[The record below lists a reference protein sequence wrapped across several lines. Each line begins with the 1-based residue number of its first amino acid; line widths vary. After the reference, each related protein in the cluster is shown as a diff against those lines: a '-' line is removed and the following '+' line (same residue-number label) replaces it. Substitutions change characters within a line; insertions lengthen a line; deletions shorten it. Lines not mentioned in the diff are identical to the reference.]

1 MLGYIYRIVRDF
13 ELKHGIHPN
22 LLYLNRFH
30 SEHLKDAF
38 AEGYSICQIMDALQ
52 MELIIDH
59 DVVHPHVAWTV
70 TAQRIAS

>member
-1 MLGYIYRIVRDF
+1 MLSYIYRMVRDF
-13 ELKHGIHPN
+13 ENLHGIHPN
-22 LLYLNRFH
+22 LLYLNRLH

-38 AEGYSICQIMDALQ
+38 ADAYSMSQIMDELQ

-59 DVVHPHVAWTV
+59 DVVHPHVAWTQ